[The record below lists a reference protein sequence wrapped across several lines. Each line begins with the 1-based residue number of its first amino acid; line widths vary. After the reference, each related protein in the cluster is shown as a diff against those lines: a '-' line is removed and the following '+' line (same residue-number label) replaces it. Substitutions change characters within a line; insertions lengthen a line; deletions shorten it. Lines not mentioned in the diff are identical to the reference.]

1 MTLDENCNLIVVK
14 PKRRSDVVDIALKFR
29 KAFGITEDALHVDVL
44 AVLEFRL
51 QALFDDNITF
61 CVPDKWHREEEA
73 YYDARKNIIY
83 IRADVY
89 DKAAAGDGRAR
100 FTIMHEVSHY
110 VLFKIWGVPYAM
122 PLKNI
127 ANISDATLKSMDP
140 EWQANKFAGAF
151 LCKPDIIQ
159 NMSISEIE
167 TRCGV
172 SKKAA
177 KVAYY
182 ISRGI
187 PYSESELDMEE
198 FSKWSWQFAVS
209 GGMSQFWED
218 IAQGGK
224 AWAHE
229 DRH

>member
-51 QALFDDNITF
+51 QAFFDDNITF

-100 FTIMHEVSHY
+100 FTIMHEISHCI
-110 VLFKIWGVPYAM
+110 LFKIWGTPHTM
-122 PLKNI
+122 PLADI
-127 ANISDATLKSMDP
+127 ADISDATLKSMDP
-140 EWQANKFAGAF
+140 EWQANTFTGAF
-151 LCKPDIIQ
+151 LCKPDIIR
-159 NMSISEIE
+159 NMKIYDIE
-167 TRCGV
+167 TLCGV
-172 SKKAA
+172 SEAA
-177 KVAYY
+177 AETAYRH
-182 ISRGI
+182 SHGI
-187 PYSESELDMEE
+187 PYNSFALTMDD
-198 FSKWSWQFAVS
+198 FADWSWTFS
-209 GGMSQFWED
+209 MSQLCNEVE
-218 IAQGGK
+218 QGVK
-224 AWAHE
+224 RE
-229 DRH
+229 

>member
-1 MTLDENCNLIVVK
+1 MTLDENHNLIVVR
-14 PKRRSDVVDIALKFR
+14 PKSRRDVADMALKFR
-29 KAFGITEDALHVDVL
+29 EALGIAEGALYVDVMGI
-44 AVLEFRL
+44 LEFIL
-51 QALFDDNITF
+51 PSELKDFDF
-61 CVPDKWHREEEA
+61 CVLDEWYREEEA

-122 PLKNI
+122 PLEDI

-140 EWQANKFAGAF
+140 EWQANTFTGAF

-172 SKKAA
+172 SNKAA
-177 KVAYY
+177 EVAYS

-187 PYSESELDMEE
+187 SYSESRLDMEE
-198 FSKWSWQFAVS
+198 FSRWSWQFAMS
-209 GGMSQFWED
+209 GSMSQFWED

-224 AWAHE
+224 VW
-229 DRH
+229 RH